1 MTVQRLLHVLVV
13 DDENSVRLS
22 IEMGLKMT
30 NSFAVES
37 CESGEDAV
45 ELLQKNTFDVIIL
58 DNRMPGMSG
67 IDVLQWMHEQKVN
80 IPVIMITAAGSE
92 EVAVEAL
99 KHGVYDYIRKDQIS
113 KDRLAIAIKSVHER
127 FLYRKSMIAHEAEER
142 LLKEKQKELD
152 SLQTFHNTVN
162 SLGQLVEKNVS
173 TLLSNLKKKEELFL
187 KMVSSGDREQC
198 QATFKELSQD
208 VELVASGVN
217 SMRSLSTVVIQK
229 LDEIK
234 IVPRS

>member
-67 IDVLQWMHEQKVN
+67 IDVLQWMHEKKVI

-99 KHGVYDYIRKDQIS
+99 KHGVFDYIRKDQIS

-127 FLYRKSMIAHEAEER
+127 FLYRKSMIAREAEDR
-142 LLKEKQKELD
+142 VLKEKQKELD

-173 TLLSNLKKKEELFL
+173 TLLGNLKKKEEQFL
-187 KMVSSGDREQC
+187 KMVSSGDHEQC
-198 QATFKELSQD
+198 QAAFKELSQD

-217 SMRSLSTVVIQK
+217 SMRNLSTVVIQK
-229 LDEIK
+229 LEEIK

>member
-67 IDVLQWMHEQKVN
+67 IDVLQWMHEQKVI

-99 KHGVYDYIRKDQIS
+99 KHGVFDYIRKD
-113 KDRLAIAIKSVHER
+113 
-127 FLYRKSMIAHEAEER
+127 
-142 LLKEKQKELD
+142 
-152 SLQTFHNTVN
+152 
-162 SLGQLVEKNVS
+162 
-173 TLLSNLKKKEELFL
+173 
-187 KMVSSGDREQC
+187 
-198 QATFKELSQD
+198 
-208 VELVASGVN
+208 
-217 SMRSLSTVVIQK
+217 
-229 LDEIK
+229 
-234 IVPRS
+234 

>member
-1 MTVQRLLHVLVV
+1 MTVERLLHVLVV

-22 IEMGLKMT
+22 IEMGLRMT

-37 CESGEDAV
+37 CDSGEDAV
-45 ELLQKNTFDVIIL
+45 ELLKKETFDVIIL

-67 IDVLQWMHEQKVN
+67 MDVLQWMHEQKVI
-80 IPVIMITAAGSE
+80 IPVIMVTGTGSE
-92 EVAVEAL
+92 EVVVEAL
-99 KHGVYDYIRKDQIS
+99 KHGVYDFIRKDQIS

-127 FLYRKSMIAHEAEER
+127 FLYRKSMVAREAEER

-152 SLQTFHNTVN
+152 SLQMFHNTVN

-173 TLLSNLKKKEELFL
+173 TLLSNLKKKEELLL
-187 KMVSSGDREQC
+187 KMVSTGDREQC
-198 QATFKELSQD
+198 QAAIKELSQE

-217 SMRSLSTVVIQK
+217 SMRNLSTVVIQK

-234 IVPRS
+234 IAPRS

>member
-1 MTVQRLLHVLVV
+1 MTVQHLLHVLVV

-67 IDVLQWMHEQKVN
+67 IDVLQWMHEQKVI

-99 KHGVYDYIRKDQIS
+99 KHGVFDYIRKDQIS
-113 KDRLAIAIKSVHER
+113 KDRLAIAIKSVNER
-127 FLYRKSMIAHEAEER
+127 FLYRKSMIAREAEDR
-142 LLKEKQKELD
+142 LLKEKQKE
-152 SLQTFHNTVN
+152 
-162 SLGQLVEKNVS
+162 
-173 TLLSNLKKKEELFL
+173 
-187 KMVSSGDREQC
+187 
-198 QATFKELSQD
+198 
-208 VELVASGVN
+208 
-217 SMRSLSTVVIQK
+217 
-229 LDEIK
+229 
-234 IVPRS
+234 

>member
-1 MTVQRLLHVLVV
+1 MTVERLLHVLVV

-37 CESGEDAV
+37 CDSGEDAV
-45 ELLQKNTFDVIIL
+45 ELLKKETFDVIIL

-67 IDVLQWMHEQKVN
+67 MDVLQWMHEQKVI
-80 IPVIMITAAGSE
+80 IPVIMVTGTGSE
-92 EVAVEAL
+92 EVVVEAL
-99 KHGVYDYIRKDQIS
+99 KHGVYDFIRKDQIS

-127 FLYRKSMIAHEAEER
+127 FLYRKSMVARDAEEQ

-152 SLQTFHNTVN
+152 SLQMFHNTVN

-187 KMVSSGDREQC
+187 KMVSTGDRAQC
-198 QATFKELSQD
+198 QAAIKELSQE

-217 SMRSLSTVVIQK
+217 SMRNLSTVVIQK
-229 LDEIK
+229 LNEIK
-234 IVPRS
+234 IAPRS